1 MLPVVALLNG
11 WVASER
17 WPLRTLRVQGSLHNV
32 DEQLLRATVLPYA
45 KRGFFAVPLEQ
56 AQEAVA
62 RLPWVER
69 AEVRK
74 HWPDVLEVRVV
85 EHRPFARWGNDQ
97 LLSEHGRLFPVN
109 GIRVPA
115 KLPTLGGPATRVHDV
130 VALYNESRALFAS
143 TGRDVRALRLDARGR
158 ITTQQGDLLQP
169 AVTLP
174 AGTKES
180 DVQIGSDG
188 TISVA
193 NRQVGRIQ
201 LMTVRSPQGLQSAGD
216 NLFRATTASGAATA
230 LPGGRLTQGAVEAS
244 NVDVADTMT
253 EMMDAQRSYQLAS
266 KAIQMQDQLL
276 QIANSVK
283 S

>member
-1 MLPVVALLNG
+1 MLEGLYSAAAGMQAQTQRMDTVANDLANVNTNGYNRERVAFRDLLY
-11 WVASER
+11 VRDASGN
-17 WPLRTLRVQGSLHNV
+17 VQSGAGAA
-32 DEQLLRATVLPYA
+32 ATTIG
-45 KRGFFAVPLEQ
+45 RGFTQGAVRETGNPLDLAIENGGFLQ
-56 AQEAVA
+56 V
-62 RLPWVER
+62 RR
-69 AEVRK
+69 A
-74 HWPDVLEVRVV
+74 DGTTAL
-85 EHRPFARWGNDQ
+85 
-97 LLSEHGRLFPVN
+97 
-109 GIRVPA
+109 
-115 KLPTLGGPATRVHDV
+115 TRD
-130 VALYNESRALFAS
+130 
-143 TGRDVRALRLDARGR
+143 GALRLDARGR

-216 NLFRATTASGAATA
+216 NLFRATAASGAATA

-266 KAIQMQDQLL
+266 KAIQMQEQLL